1 MRVRGLQDA
10 FSPNT
15 MDRWTGLIF
24 NNKNMTLLGLP
35 HTHGEKWVRTNT
47 RAHTD
52 AQKIKPGLTWRFM
65 NGGRFSDRFSDR
77 FMNGGRFSDR
87 FL

>member
-35 HTHGEKWVRTNT
+35 HTHGEKWVRTHT

-52 AQKIKPGLTWRFM
+52 AQKQTR
-65 NGGRFSDRFSDR
+65 SDLAFHEWWA
-77 FMNGGRFSDR
+77 

>member
-35 HTHGEKWVRTNT
+35 HTHGEKWVRTHT

-52 AQKIKPGLTWRFM
+52 TQKQTRCDLAFHEWWA
-65 NGGRFSDRFSDR
+65 
-77 FMNGGRFSDR
+77 